1 MRILLSALLLVVP
14 FSLAAQEEASET
26 LFDRSVL
33 QKMER
38 SIEQAIKAKRLPG
51 AVLWLEHRGAAHKAA
66 LGQRCLLPSKEKM
79 TLDTIF
85 DAASLTKV
93 VATTPCILK
102 LIEQKKISLSTKLAS
117 HLPEF
122 RGDPN
127 KAKVTVRH
135 LLTHTSGL
143 LAGVRRGYEWEGDSH
158 GIALA
163 AGEVSSHQ
171 AGFHYRYSDIN
182 FILLGELVHRV
193 SGKSLPEFAQEHFF
207 GPLKMTDTGF
217 RPDASLISRIAPT
230 TRLDDGSVLR
240 GTVHDPTA
248 RAMGGV
254 AGHAGL
260 FTTAQDLA
268 RFARMLLGG
277 GSLDGIR
284 VLRNESVSI
293 MTSVQS
299 PTNIT
304 ARRGLGFDIDSPYA
318 GPRGDRFPIGSYG
331 HTGWTGTSLWID
343 PFSRTFLIL
352 LSNRNH
358 PSGGNVLRLR
368 HQLGSLAA
376 RSLKGFDFSKV
387 EGALPTLSKEER
399 KAKPQSPPPPS
410 KPVLNGIDV
419 LRERQFRDLNGMRVG
434 LITNQTGIARSGT
447 STIDLL
453 FKHPNVKLKALFGPE
468 HGIRGTLDGDVK
480 DGIDQKTGL
489 PIHSLYGG
497 VQRRIPQDKH
507 LQNLDALVFDMQD
520 IGCRFFTYISTMGL
534 AMEAA
539 QGSGL
544 KLIVLDRVNPIG
556 GTQVEGPLRV
566 GESAFVAFHT
576 IPLRHGMTVGELA
589 LLYRSELYPHVDLH
603 VVPLKNWNRS
613 MLFDA
618 TSLPWVRP
626 SPNMPSLTTSI
637 LYPGLGM
644 LEFTNLSVGRGTALP
659 FELVGAPYID
669 EKRFAAQL
677 NAAQL
682 PGVQFIPVRFTP
694 TASKFQDE
702 ECGGVRIILKDRLQL
717 SNTELGLLLAE
728 TLRALHRD
736 DWKTDKL
743 NTLIRHPETIEAILD
758 GKPRAHILRLWQR
771 DLDAFAARRKSHLL
785 YR

>member
-1 MRILLSALLLVVP
+1 MRISLSALLLVVP
-14 FSLAAQEEASET
+14 LSLSAEKEAA
-26 LFDRSVL
+26 FDASVL
-33 QKMER
+33 KKMER
-38 SIEQAIKAKRLPG
+38 SIEQATRAKKLPG
-51 AVLWLEHRGAAHKAA
+51 AVLWLEHQGSTHHTAIGRRSLAPE
-66 LGQRCLLPSKEKM
+66 REDM

-93 VATTPCILK
+93 VATTPSVLR
-102 LIEQKKISLSTKLAS
+102 LIEQGKIGLSTKVAR

-127 KAKVTVRH
+127 KSNVTVRQ

-143 LAGVRRGYEWEGDSH
+143 LAGIRRGYQWEGAAH

-171 AGFHYRYSDIN
+171 AGFHYRYSDLN
-182 FILLGELVHRV
+182 FILLGELVRRV
-193 SGKSLPEFAQEHFF
+193 SGQSLDAFASEQIFT
-207 GPLKMTDTGF
+207 PLKMRDTGF
-217 RPDASLISRIAPT
+217 RPKAALIPRIAPT
-230 TRLDDGSVLR
+230 TRLEDGSILR
-240 GTVHDPTA
+240 GTVHDPTS

-260 FTTAQDLA
+260 FTTAEDLA
-268 RFARMLLGG
+268 RFARMLLNGG
-277 GSLDGIR
+277 ELDGIR
-284 VLRNESVSI
+284 ILNKKSVAL

-299 PTNIT
+299 PPSIT

-343 PFSRTFLIL
+343 PFSRSFVIL

-368 HQLGSLAA
+368 QQIGSLAA
-376 RSLKGFDFSKV
+376 RAISFDFTKV
-387 EGALPTLSKEER
+387 EGALPPLSKEER
-399 KAKPQSPPPPS
+399 KSTPQPPATTTKPT
-410 KPVLNGIDV
+410 LNGIDV
-419 LRERQFRDLNGMRVG
+419 LRARQFRDLKGLRVG
-434 LITNQTGIARSGT
+434 LITNQTGRARDGT

-453 FKHPNVKLKALFGPE
+453 HNHPEVKLVALFGPE
-468 HGIRGTLDGDVK
+468 HGIRGTFDGDVK
-480 DGIDQKTGL
+480 DGIDKKTGL

-497 VQRRIPQDKH
+497 VERRIPQEKH

-539 QGSGL
+539 QGNGL
-544 KLIVLDRVNPIG
+544 KLLVLDRVNPIG
-556 GTQVEGPLRV
+556 GTQIEGPLLV
-566 GESAFVAFHT
+566 GKPAFVAFHT
-576 IPLRHGMTVGELA
+576 IPLRHGMTMGELA
-589 LLYRSELYPHVDLH
+589 LLFRSELYPHVDLN
-603 VVPLKNWNRS
+603 VVPLKGWDRS
-613 MLFDA
+613 MHYDA
-618 TSLPWVRP
+618 TGLPWIRP
-626 SPNMPSLTTSI
+626 SPNMPSLTTSL

-669 EKRFAAQL
+669 ESKFAERL
-677 NAAQL
+677 NAAAL
-682 PGVQFIPVRFTP
+682 PGLTFIPVRFTP
-694 TASKFQDE
+694 TASKFMNE
-702 ECGGVRIILKDRLQL
+702 ECGGVRVLLKDRRRF
-717 SNTELGLLLAE
+717 SSTEMGLLLAE
-728 TLRALHRD
+728 SLRALYPD

-743 NTLIRHPETIEAILD
+743 NTLIRHPDTIEAILQQ
-758 GKPRAHILRLWQR
+758 KPRSSILDVWQQ
-771 DLDAFAARRKSHLL
+771 DLDQFAPRRQQHLL